1 MTQATATWRPSTR
14 VAFRFCVV
22 YFGLFCVLLTQIPFA
37 LLGVVGRMIG
47 GQFAL
52 TAMSLLNPL
61 TSWVGSNLFGV
72 NAVLHE
78 DSGSGDQAAIWVLV
92 FCILVLAIAAS
103 TVWTVLDRRL
113 SYPRLLAWFTL
124 FLRLCLGGQM
134 LFYGF
139 AKLIPTQ
146 MPGPTLAQLL
156 QPYGTLSPASVLWL
170 QVGSSHPYEM
180 ALGAVEVIAGL
191 LLFVPRTAV
200 LGTML
205 SLASMA
211 QVFLMNMT
219 FDVPVKLLSFH
230 LLLISLVLLAPYLDR
245 LLDFF
250 VRQRAS
256 EPLSQPPL
264 FKRPPQEPSRH
275 LCPGDDRSLGGA
287 RRRLR
292 RLDHLARVRG
302 RRPQVR
308 ALRHLVGAGVLR
320 RRNVCAARRHR

>member
-230 LLLISLVLLAPYLDR
+230 LLLISLVLLAPIWTACSISLCGN
-245 LLDFF
+245 
-250 VRQRAS
+250 VQAS
-256 EPLSQPPL
+256 
-264 FKRPPQEPSRH
+264 R
-275 LCPGDDRSLGGA
+275 
-287 RRRLR
+287 
-292 RLDHLARVRG
+292 
-302 RRPQVR
+302 
-308 ALRHLVGAGVLR
+308 
-320 RRNVCAARRHR
+320 